1 MGTLKA
7 VGLKLF
13 KFCTNGFLFTK
24 SRKNTETR
32 NGFLC
37 NIISAVTLY
46 PPINI
51 SASKRCMTIRKH
63 YTYYLVF
70 PQWGKRYI
78 LWRVL
83 GIFGGLRIILND
95 KAIIIS
101 GLAVI

>member
-1 MGTLKA
+1 MIRL
-7 VGLKLF
+7 
-13 KFCTNGFLFTK
+13 N
-24 SRKNTETR
+24 
-32 NGFLC
+32 
-37 NIISAVTLY
+37 ISAVTLY

-51 SASKRCMTIRKH
+51 SASKRCMTIRKY

-83 GIFGGLRIILND
+83 GFFGGLRTILND

-101 GLAVI
+101 GLAVK

>member
-1 MGTLKA
+1 
-7 VGLKLF
+7 
-13 KFCTNGFLFTK
+13 
-24 SRKNTETR
+24 
-32 NGFLC
+32 
-37 NIISAVTLY
+37 
-46 PPINI
+46 
-51 SASKRCMTIRKH
+51 MTIRKY

-70 PQWGKRYI
+70 PKWGKRYI